1 MTYFTC
7 SAFDAW
13 LAETLEFLCSG
24 CVVANPELL
33 KIATKD
39 KDYEPSQDNIFG
51 PSTRTTFACVIYL
64 ISGLS

>member
-7 SAFDAW
+7 SAFDTW

-33 KIATKD
+33 KIATQD
-39 KDYEPSQDNIFG
+39 KDCEPSQDNIFG
-51 PSTRTTFACVIYL
+51 PSTTFACVIYL